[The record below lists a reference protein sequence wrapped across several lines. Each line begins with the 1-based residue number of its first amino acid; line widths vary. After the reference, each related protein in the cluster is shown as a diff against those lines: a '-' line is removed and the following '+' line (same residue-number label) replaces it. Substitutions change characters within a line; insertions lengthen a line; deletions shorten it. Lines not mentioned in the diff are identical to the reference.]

1 MTAHPP
7 ADWYTDPSTPGQ
19 LRYWDGRQW
28 TAHVAPAPTA
38 GTAAHQTTAGNGYS
52 PPTDPLVRPGAE
64 TARLLREAVH
74 LSVAISDAAS
84 VSSRHQEQA
93 SQQLRAVQQQG
104 VISKLDELTLDSIS
118 AASSGRLRIGALER
132 AGYRTVGQLRGVTTA
147 QLQQLNGVG
156 PQTAQQVVAA
166 CARLEGELTRRAGVA
181 FDVNRRPAM
190 QTGAL
195 RGLITVLHDRQHLD
209 PLLPDTEQLAATL
222 GRLSEAVKPATNRFL
237 FRLRSGATRDSAT
250 AAAQELTALV
260 RSDSTTRLLEQL
272 QRGQAIG
279 DGVSRWGEIDVWAF
293 FEARS
298 SAIYALAEDLAG
310 VVPSEISKGG
320 LPEDIVKR
328 IEAIELDTSLLKV
341 HLRGYQ
347 EFGAKYVLSQR
358 RCLLGDEMGLGKTI
372 EALAVASHLA
382 AKGSRHFKVVAP
394 ASVLANW
401 EREVSHRT
409 ALPVHKIHGANR
421 RAALA
426 CWEQH
431 GGIAVTT
438 YETLKSLP
446 TPEVELS
453 MLIVDEAHYAKNPD
467 AQRSQA
473 VRAWSQHA
481 AHVLFMS
488 GTPLENRL
496 DEFCTLAGYLQPEVA
511 ASMRSQSVL
520 TGTEHFRHAAAP
532 VYLRRNQ
539 EDVLTELP
547 ERIETEE
554 WVELSR
560 ADLAHYRDAVASGNL
575 MSVRRAAFVDPGASS
590 KTARLQEIVDA
601 ARDDGLKVVVFSFF
615 LDVLAAVHRQ
625 LRGAVV
631 GVIDG
636 SVGAP
641 ARQALIDTFTDRPG
655 HAVLLSQI
663 DAGGVGL
670 NIQAASVV
678 ILTEPQWK
686 PSTEEQA
693 IARCHRMGQV
703 RPVQVHRLL
712 TIDSVDEGIRAL
724 QHRKAAEFDAYARGS
739 AMKDAAA
746 GAVDITDAEA
756 TRALMDRETARLAGH
771 RP

>member
-1 MTAHPP
+1 MTSSPP
-7 ADWYTDPSTPGQ
+7 ADWYPDPNAPGQ
-19 LRYWDGRQW
+19 LRYWDGHQW
-28 TAHVAPAPTA
+28 TDHFAPAPPQH
-38 GTAAHQTTAGNGYS
+38 AAAQATTASNGHTS
-52 PPTDPLVRPGAE
+52 RTGPVVRPGAE
-64 TARLLREAVH
+64 TAQLIREAAH
-74 LSVAISDAAS
+74 LNVVISDAAS
-84 VSSRHQEQA
+84 LSSRHRGEA
-93 SQQLRAVQQQG
+93 SQQLRALHQQG

-118 AASSGRLRIGALER
+118 AASSGRLRIGALEQ
-132 AGYRTVGQLRGVTTA
+132 AGYRTVGQLRGVTAA

-166 CARLEGELTRRAGVA
+166 CARLEGELARRTGVA
-181 FDVNRRPAM
+181 FDVNNRPVA
-190 QTGAL
+190 QTSTLRAL
-195 RGLITVLHDRQHLD
+195 VTVLHDRQHLD
-209 PLLPDTEQLAATL
+209 PLLLDAEPLAAAL
-222 GRLSEAVKPATNRFL
+222 GRLSETVKPATNRVL
-237 FRLRSGATRDSAT
+237 FRLRGGAKRDAAT
-250 AAAQELTALV
+250 AAAQELAALAHG
-260 RSDSTTRLLEQL
+260 DSTTRLLEQL
-272 QRGQAIG
+272 RRGQAIG
-279 DGVSRWGEIDVWAF
+279 HGVSRWAETDVWAF

-298 SAIYALAEDLAG
+298 SEIYALAEELAG
-310 VVPSEISKGG
+310 FAPSEISKGG

-328 IEAIELDTSLLKV
+328 IEAIELDSSLLKV

-372 EALAVASHLA
+372 EALAVACHLA
-382 AKGSRHFKVVAP
+382 AKGARHFKVVAP

-409 ALPVHKIHGANR
+409 ALPVHKIHGVDR
-421 RAALA
+421 RAALTR
-426 CWEQH
+426 WEQQ
-431 GGIAVTT
+431 GGVAITT

-446 TPEVELS
+446 TPAVELS

-473 VRAWSQHA
+473 VRAWSRRA
-481 AHVLFMS
+481 DHVLFMS

-511 ASMRSQSVL
+511 ASMRSHSVL

-560 ADLAHYRDAVASGNL
+560 ADLIHYRDAVASGNL
-575 MSVRRAAFVDPGASS
+575 MSVRRAAFVDPEASS
-590 KTARLQEIVDA
+590 KMERLQEIVDA

-615 LDVLAAVHRQ
+615 LDVLTAVHSQ
-625 LRGAVV
+625 LASDVV
-631 GVIDG
+631 GVING
-636 SVGAP
+636 SVSAP
-641 ARQALIDTFTDRPG
+641 QRQVLIDTFTARPG

-712 TIDSVDEGIRAL
+712 TIDSVDEGMRAL

-746 GAVDITDAEA
+746 GAVDITEAEA
-756 TRALMDRETARLAGH
+756 TRALMDRETARLADTQ
-771 RP
+771 P

>member
-7 ADWYTDPSTPGQ
+7 ADWYADPNTPGQ
-19 LRYWDGRQW
+19 LRYWDGHQW
-28 TAHVAPAPTA
+28 TEHFAHAPA
-38 GTAAHQTTAGNGYS
+38 AAQATTARGGQ
-52 PPTDPLVRPGAE
+52 PDPTRSMVRPGAE
-64 TARLLREAVH
+64 TAQLIREAARFNT
-74 LSVAISDAAS
+74 AISESAS
-84 VSSRHQEQA
+84 VSMRHREEA
-93 SQQLRAVQQQG
+93 SQQLQSLHRQG
-104 VISKLDELTLDSIS
+104 VITKLDELSLDSIS
-118 AASSGRLRIGALER
+118 AASSGRLRIGALQQ
-132 AGYRTVGQLRGVTTA
+132 AGYRTVGQLRGVAAA

-166 CARLEGELTRRAGVA
+166 YKRLERELTRRTGIAFNVSNRSVA
-181 FDVNRRPAM
+181 
-190 QTGAL
+190 QTNTL
-195 RGLITVLHDRQHLD
+195 RALITVLHDRQHLD
-209 PLLPDTEQLAATL
+209 PPLLDAQPLVESLA
-222 GRLSEAVKPATNRFL
+222 RLSEMAKPATNRVV
-237 FRLRSGATRDSAT
+237 FRLRGGATRAAAT
-250 AAAQELTALV
+250 AAAQELDALV
-260 RSDSTTRLLEQL
+260 HGDSTSRLLEQL

-279 DGVSRWGEIDVWAF
+279 DGVSRWVETDVWAF

-298 SAIYALAEDLAG
+298 SEIYALAEELAG
-310 VVPSEISKGG
+310 IASSEVSKGG

-328 IEAIELDTSLLKV
+328 IEAIELDSSLLKV

-347 EFGAKYVLSQR
+347 EFGAKYVLAQR

-372 EALAVASHLA
+372 EALAVVCHLA
-382 AKGSRHFKVVAP
+382 AKGSLHFKVVAP

-401 EREVSHRT
+401 EREVAHRT
-409 ALPVHKIHGANR
+409 ALPVHKVHGADR

-426 CWEQH
+426 RWELQ
-431 GGIAVTT
+431 GGVAVTT

-446 TPEVELS
+446 APAVELS

-473 VRAWSQHA
+473 VRTWSQRA
-481 AHVLFMS
+481 DHVLFMS

-496 DEFCTLAGYLQPEVA
+496 DEFCTLANYLQPEVA
-511 ASMRSQSVL
+511 TRMRSQSVL
-520 TGTEHFRHAAAP
+520 AGTEHFRHAAAP

-547 ERIETEE
+547 ERIETDE
-554 WVELSR
+554 WVELSS
-560 ADLAHYRDAVASGNL
+560 ADLVHYRDAVASGNL
-575 MSVRRAAFVDPGASS
+575 MSVRRAAFVDPRASS
-590 KTARLQEIVDA
+590 KMERLREIVDA

-615 LDVLAAVHRQ
+615 LDVLHAVHRQ
-625 LRGAVV
+625 LGGAVI
-631 GVIDG
+631 GVING
-636 SVGAP
+636 SVTAP
-641 ARQALIDTFTDRPG
+641 QRQALIDTFTDHPG

-678 ILTEPQWK
+678 IITEPQWK

-746 GAVDITDAEA
+746 DAVDITDAEA
-756 TRALMDRETARLAGH
+756 TRALMDRETARVAGQQH
-771 RP
+771 